1 MLPHLLHG
9 VRVMVYSVTLARTN
23 ILPEDGHTVT
33 ETRRR
38 FYEIL
43 TF

>member
-1 MLPHLLHG
+1 
-9 VRVMVYSVTLARTN
+9 MVHSVTLERTD

-33 ETRRR
+33 ETCRG

-43 TF
+43 AF

>member
-1 MLPHLLHG
+1 
-9 VRVMVYSVTLARTN
+9 MVHSVTLARTD

-33 ETRRR
+33 ETFWR

-43 TF
+43 AF